1 MRSKA
6 VINLYMSCLPSA
18 GNKTRFHQ
26 TDSEHIYFTEMHYTI
41 SGVFQHTTSKNCNLT
56 KQHLKKKKSLFFFS
70 CSCSLSYYL
79 HLKVLKLLNS
89 SYSVYSLCS
98 HLKYRIKFSC
108 SSKKTLEPEVSGGC
122 QGQFLYASTRWTN
135 TELCFSRSATLQERT
150 RLAAQ

>member
-26 TDSEHIYFTEMHYTI
+26 TDFEHIYFTEMPYI
-41 SGVFQHTTSKNCNLT
+41 VSGFFQHATSKNFNLT
-56 KQHLKKKKSLFFFS
+56 KQHLKKKKITFFFMFLFS
-70 CSCSLSYYL
+70 FYL

-89 SYSVYSLCS
+89 CYSVYSLCS
-98 HLKYRIKFSC
+98 HLKYGIKFSC

-122 QGQFLYASTRWTN
+122 PGQFLYASTTWTN
-135 TELCFSRSATLQERT
+135 TAICFSRSATLQE
-150 RLAAQ
+150 